1 MKHFLQNSLRALF
14 LSLAVLLS
22 LPMLAVEV
30 KIDGIN
36 YELNG
41 ETKQATVIENRSG
54 ECPGEVVIPES
65 VEHEGSAYSVTSI
78 GEQAFWDCSGLTS
91 VTIPNG
97 VTSIGFQ
104 AFWNCSGLT
113 SVTIGNS
120 VTSIGEQAF
129 YKCSGL
135 TSVTIPNSVTSIGEQ
150 AFWNCSGLTSVT
162 IGNSVTSIGFQAFY
176 STALKNV
183 YCYAENVPSTGGDV
197 FLSSNYS
204 NATLYVPAGSIESY
218 KNTEPW
224 SVFGTIDAISTEV
237 EIYGINYDLN
247 AETKQATVI
256 AKTSDFY
263 SGEVAIPES
272 VEYNGTTYS
281 VTSIGENAF
290 CGCPALTSVTIGN
303 SVTSIEAYA
312 FYSCSGLTSVTIGNG
327 VESIGEYAF
336 DSCDGLTSVIIGNSV
351 TSIGNGAFFGCS
363 DLTSVTIPN
372 SVTSIGDGA
381 FQSCSGLTS
390 VSIPNSVTSIGVQ
403 AFDGCSGLTSVTIGN
418 SVTSIGE
425 SAFFGCYGLRS
436 VTIPNSVTSIGKWAF
451 SYCPALKEMKVD
463 ANNPKYDS
471 REGCN
476 AIIETSSNT
485 LISGC
490 YKTVIPNSVTSIGE
504 SAFLNCSGL
513 TSVTIPNSVESIGE
527 SAFQSCQGLTS
538 VTIPNSVTSIGDYAF
553 RYCSQLSDVYCYAKN
568 VPSTGSSAFYASCP
582 ENQTLHVPAGSV
594 ESYKETAPWSDFKN
608 IVEIPPFSGE
618 VEIDGINYE
627 LNGET
632 KLATVIAKTSG
643 EYSGS
648 IVIPESVEYNGTTY
662 SVTSIGDRAFEWCYG
677 LTSVTIGNSV
687 ASIGNMAFY
696 SCSSLTSVTIP
707 NSVAS
712 IGLAAFDKCTGL
724 TSVTIPNSVTSIGGY
739 AFEGCTGL
747 NSVTIGNGVE
757 SIGEYAFAWCSG
769 LQDVYCY
776 AENVPTTESN
786 AFEDSPIE
794 NATLHVPAN
803 AVKSYGA
810 SWTSFGTITS
820 TVEVSSVG
828 YATLFLDYDAEI
840 PEGIE
845 AYIAKEVVG
854 ENLRMEKVENQEGL
868 LPAETGVIIK
878 AEAGKY
884 DFNLYPNAN
893 SVSVDGNLFVG
904 SAIET
909 EITAEDNT
917 SYYILAAPDNNVGMY
932 PVELVDGAF
941 VCKANKAYLPIS
953 SALARIYFDFG
964 TETGIGEV
972 KTENGELKAEI
983 YDLSGR
989 KVENAKKGIFIVNGK
1004 KVIK

>member
-1 MKHFLQNSLRALF
+1 
-14 LSLAVLLS
+14 
-22 LPMLAVEV
+22 
-30 KIDGIN
+30 
-36 YELNG
+36 
-41 ETKQATVIENRSG
+41 
-54 ECPGEVVIPES
+54 
-65 VEHEGSAYSVTSI
+65 
-78 GEQAFWDCSGLTS
+78 
-91 VTIPNG
+91 
-97 VTSIGFQ
+97 
-104 AFWNCSGLT
+104 
-113 SVTIGNS
+113 
-120 VTSIGEQAF
+120 
-129 YKCSGL
+129 
-135 TSVTIPNSVTSIGEQ
+135 
-150 AFWNCSGLTSVT
+150 
-162 IGNSVTSIGFQAFY
+162 
-176 STALKNV
+176 
-183 YCYAENVPSTGGDV
+183 
-197 FLSSNYS
+197 
-204 NATLYVPAGSIESY
+204 
-218 KNTEPW
+218 
-224 SVFGTIDAISTEV
+224 
-237 EIYGINYDLN
+237 
-247 AETKQATVI
+247 
-256 AKTSDFY
+256 
-263 SGEVAIPES
+263 
-272 VEYNGTTYS
+272 
-281 VTSIGENAF
+281 
-290 CGCPALTSVTIGN
+290 
-303 SVTSIEAYA
+303 
-312 FYSCSGLTSVTIGNG
+312 
-327 VESIGEYAF
+327 
-336 DSCDGLTSVIIGNSV
+336 
-351 TSIGNGAFFGCS
+351 
-363 DLTSVTIPN
+363 
-372 SVTSIGDGA
+372 
-381 FQSCSGLTS
+381 
-390 VSIPNSVTSIGVQ
+390 
-403 AFDGCSGLTSVTIGN
+403 
-418 SVTSIGE
+418 
-425 SAFFGCYGLRS
+425 
-436 VTIPNSVTSIGKWAF
+436 
-451 SYCPALKEMKVD
+451 MKVD

-677 LTSVTIGNSV
+677 LTSVTIGNSVASIGNMAFYSCSGLTSVTIGNSVTSIGDRAFWGCSGLASATIGNSV

>member
-327 VESIGEYAF
+327 VESIGMDAF
-336 DSCDGLTSVIIGNSV
+336 YS
-351 TSIGNGAFFGCS
+351 
-363 DLTSVTIPN
+363 
-372 SVTSIGDGA
+372 
-381 FQSCSGLTS
+381 
-390 VSIPNSVTSIGVQ
+390 
-403 AFDGCSGLTSVTIGN
+403 CSGLTSVTIGN
-418 SVTSIGE
+418 SVTSIGKE
-425 SAFFGCYGLRS
+425 AFY
-436 VTIPNSVTSIGKWAF
+436 
-451 SYCPALKEMKVD
+451 
-463 ANNPKYDS
+463 
-471 REGCN
+471 
-476 AIIETSSNT
+476 
-485 LISGC
+485 
-490 YKTVIPNSVTSIGE
+490 
-504 SAFLNCSGL
+504 NCSEL
-513 TSVTIPNSVESIGE
+513 T
-527 SAFQSCQGLTS
+527 
-538 VTIPNSVTSIGDYAF
+538 
-553 RYCSQLSDVYCYAKN
+553 DVYCYAEE
-568 VPSTGSSAFYASCP
+568 VPTTDSYAFDDWYIRTA
-582 ENQTLHVPAGSV
+582 TLHVPAGSV
-594 ESYKETAPWSDFKN
+594 ESYRKAEPWSGFGTITPLLEDLTLTDGEKFENNTEQTFSTLTYTRTLPNMLWNPLYVPFK
-608 IVEIPPFSGE
+608 IPYE
-618 VEIDGINYE
+618 VLEENYEVAYINAMHSYDNDDNGEIDEMVMEIVKIKAGTLKPNHPYLI
-627 LNGET
+627 
-632 KLATVIAKTSG
+632 KAKND
-643 EYSGS
+643 EAMEMS
-648 IVIPESVEYNGTTY
+648 IV
-662 SVTSIGDRAFEWCYG
+662 
-677 LTSVTIGNSV
+677 
-687 ASIGNMAFY
+687 
-696 SCSSLTSVTIP
+696 
-707 NSVAS
+707 
-712 IGLAAFDKCTGL
+712 
-724 TSVTIPNSVTSIGGY
+724 
-739 AFEGCTGL
+739 
-747 NSVTIGNGVE
+747 
-757 SIGEYAFAWCSG
+757 
-769 LQDVYCY
+769 Q
-776 AENVPTTESN
+776 
-786 AFEDSPIE
+786 E
-794 NATLHVPAN
+794 NATLYPAE
-803 AVKSYGA
+803 
-810 SWTSFGTITS
+810 IT
-820 TVEVSSVG
+820 TLVCSSVYTKFEITG
-828 YATLFLDYDAEI
+828 TYQEMTSEDLNGSLVISTDGAWTLLSSTSILKPFRFYLTISNLEGSPVEIAEEAMSSVRIRVMGESDNAT
-840 PEGIE
+840 GIDE
-845 AYIAKEVVG
+845 T
-854 ENLRMEKVENQEGL
+854 ENTE
-868 LPAETGVIIK
+868 
-878 AEAGKY
+878 
-884 DFNLYPNAN
+884 N
-893 SVSVDGNLFVG
+893 SVVFDLYGRRVSTPAKGGV
-904 SAIET
+904 
-909 EITAEDNT
+909 
-917 SYYILAAPDNNVGMY
+917 YI
-932 PVELVDGAF
+932 
-941 VCKANKAYLPIS
+941 I
-953 SALARIYFDFG
+953 
-964 TETGIGEV
+964 
-972 KTENGELKAEI
+972 
-983 YDLSGR
+983 
-989 KVENAKKGIFIVNGK
+989 NGK
-1004 KVIK
+1004 KVIY